1 MDDDEIPE
9 ELLDEDGGIDVLKL
23 EDNGW
28 SFEIM
33 DQEEEFD
40 ESEITEISIFADEKQ
55 FAFESD

>member
-1 MDDDEIPE
+1 M
-9 ELLDEDGGIDVLKL
+9 LKL

-40 ESEITEISIFADEKQ
+40 ESEITEISIFADDKQ
-55 FAFESD
+55 FTFESD